1 MAEVSKENINIKID
15 SVDISYRIN
24 QELNKIEQLG
34 YLMIKPETEEFRN
47 ILNDYRVK
55 GHVNI
60 LTKEEKQILKDYEDG
75 KFVPAKDLNKV
86 KRELKLVAKN
96 TLDKTKNINIRIT
109 QKVLYK
115 LRRKAIEEGIPYQTL
130 VSSVLHKYVSQ

>member
-1 MAEVSKENINIKID
+1 M
-15 SVDISYRIN
+15 RIN
-24 QELNKIEQLG
+24 KLSIIIPAFNEEQNIESILRKIEKVDFGGVQ
-34 YLMIKPETEEFRN
+34 
-47 ILNDYRVK
+47 
-55 GHVNI
+55 
-60 LTKEEKQILKDYEDG
+60 KEVIIVDDGSKDGTRPILKNYEDG

-86 KRELKLVAKN
+86 KKDLRKVVKN

-115 LRRKAIEEGIPYQTL
+115 LRKRAIEEGIPYQTL

>member
-1 MAEVSKENINIKID
+1 MKYYE
-15 SVDISYRIN
+15 
-24 QELNKIEQLG
+24 
-34 YLMIKPETEEFRN
+34 
-47 ILNDYRVK
+47 
-55 GHVNI
+55 
-60 LTKEEKQILKDYEDG
+60 LTKEEKQILKNYEDG

-86 KRELKLVAKN
+86 KKDLRKVVKN

-115 LRRKAIEEGIPYQTL
+115 LRKRAIEEGIPYQTL

>member
-1 MAEVSKENINIKID
+1 MKYYE
-15 SVDISYRIN
+15 
-24 QELNKIEQLG
+24 
-34 YLMIKPETEEFRN
+34 
-47 ILNDYRVK
+47 
-55 GHVNI
+55 

-75 KFVPAKDLNKV
+75 KFVPARDLNKV
-86 KRELKLVAKN
+86 KRELKSVAKN

>member
-1 MAEVSKENINIKID
+1 MKYYE
-15 SVDISYRIN
+15 
-24 QELNKIEQLG
+24 
-34 YLMIKPETEEFRN
+34 
-47 ILNDYRVK
+47 
-55 GHVNI
+55 

-75 KFVPAKDLNKV
+75 KFVPAKNLNKV

-130 VSSVLHKYVSQ
+130 VSSVLHKYVGQ